1 MHLHARCKELLRER
15 RHVSLGAPD
24 RYAAAIVATAVAG
37 MVTATIRYL
46 LITLQSFTTMKR
58 N

>member
-1 MHLHARCKELLRER
+1 MHLHPRCEELPRER
-15 RHVSLGAPD
+15 RHVGLGAPD
-24 RYAAAIVATAVAG
+24 RNAAAFVTAAIAG

-46 LITLQSFTTMKR
+46 LISLQSFTTMKW